1 MNKEDAAELIEKLKL
16 GEISE
21 FTVSKEDFLFFRE
34 QIVSRSD
41 FKHFRGIA
49 KHGGITTYT
58 YLEEAR
64 S

>member
-1 MNKEDAAELIEKLKL
+1 MNQEMIVDLLEKLKS
-16 GEISE
+16 GEIPE
-21 FTVSKEDFLFFRE
+21 LTISKEDFLSFRVE
-34 QIVSRSD
+34 LVKRPD

-49 KHGGITTYT
+49 KHDGITTYT